1 MNTHKSTA
9 RRKAI
14 RDRHSFFGNNPLVV
28 KLLNDIDRVATKN
41 TPILLDGE
49 TGTGKSL
56 LARKIHDLS
65 QRKGPFVSINCA
77 TFSQHL
83 LEAELFGHAK
93 GAFTGAKDA
102 RKGLVATAQN
112 GTLFLDE
119 IGELPLDS
127 QPKLLHL
134 LEEKTIRPVG
144 SDKEYNTS
152 VRIVAAT
159 NKRLKNLV
167 KQGLFRADLYY
178 RLNVVPF
185 TTPPLRDRPD
195 DIEALTN
202 SFVCQLCE
210 EHELATPSISTES
223 IKALKTYHWPGNIRE
238 LRNHIERSLL
248 LNIPLHERLPVDD
261 THSAATNSSCLKSHE
276 KTQILKAISESNGN
290 KSQAALA
297 LGISRRTLDRKLKR
311 WREAAA

>member
-1 MNTHKSTA
+1 MQKDPQL
-9 RRKAI
+9 RKAI
-14 RDRHSFFGNNPLVV
+14 RDRHSFFGHNPIVV
-28 KLLNDIDRVATKN
+28 KLLEDIQRVAIKN
-41 TPILLDGE
+41 TPILLEGE

-56 LARKIHDLS
+56 LARKIHDIS

-83 LEAELFGHAK
+83 LETELFGHAK

-102 RKGLVATAQN
+102 RKGLVATAQD

-144 SDKEYNTS
+144 SDKEFDTS

-159 NKRLKNLV
+159 NQRLKSLV

-178 RLNVVPF
+178 RLSVVPF
-185 TTPPLRDRPD
+185 TSPPLRERPD
-195 DIEALTN
+195 DIEALTKT
-202 SFVCQLCE
+202 FVSQLCE
-210 EHELATPSISTES
+210 EHELSKPNISTES
-223 IKALKTYHWPGNIRE
+223 INALKAHHWPGNIRE

-248 LNIPLHERLPVDD
+248 LCVPLDQKLPIYEKGS
-261 THSAATNSSCLKSHE
+261 TAINKHCLKSLE
-276 KTQILKAISESNGN
+276 KAHILMVIDESSGN
-290 KSQAALA
+290 KSQAANN

-311 WREAAA
+311 WEQEVA

>member
-1 MNTHKSTA
+1 MQKNPQL
-9 RRKAI
+9 RKAI
-14 RDRHSFFGNNPLVV
+14 RDRHSFFGHNPIVV
-28 KLLNDIDRVATKN
+28 KLLEDIQRVAIKN
-41 TPILLDGE
+41 TPILLEGE

-56 LARKIHDLS
+56 LARKIHDIS

-83 LEAELFGHAK
+83 LETELFGHAK

-102 RKGLVATAQN
+102 RKGLVATAQD

-119 IGELPLDS
+119 IGELSLDS

-144 SDKEYNTS
+144 SDKEYDTS

-159 NKRLKNLV
+159 NQRLKSLV

-178 RLNVVPF
+178 RLSVVPF
-185 TTPPLRDRPD
+185 TAPPLRERPD
-195 DIEALTN
+195 DIEALTRT
-202 SFVCQLCE
+202 FVSQLCE
-210 EHELATPSISTES
+210 EHELAKPNISTKS
-223 IKALKTYHWPGNIRE
+223 INALKAHHWPGNIRE

-248 LNIPLHERLPVDD
+248 LCVPLNQKLPTHEKDSPAINK
-261 THSAATNSSCLKSHE
+261 HCLKSLE
-276 KTQILKAISESNGN
+276 KAHILMVIDESNGN
-290 KSQAALA
+290 KSQAAKN
-297 LGISRRTLDRKLKR
+297 LGISRRTLDRKLQR
-311 WREAAA
+311 WEQEAA

>member
-1 MNTHKSTA
+1 MQKDPQL
-9 RRKAI
+9 RKAI
-14 RDRHSFFGNNPLVV
+14 RDRHSFFGQTPNIV
-28 KLLNDIDRVATKN
+28 KLMDDIQRIAIKN
-41 TPILLDGE
+41 TPILLEGE

-56 LARKIHDLS
+56 LARKIHDIS
-65 QRKGPFVSINCA
+65 QRKGPFISINCA

-83 LEAELFGHAK
+83 IETELFGHAK

-102 RKGLVATAQN
+102 RKGLVASAEH

-144 SDKEYNTS
+144 SDNEYHTS

-159 NKRLKNLV
+159 NQRLKSLV
-167 KQGLFRADLYY
+167 NQGLFRADLYY
-178 RLNVVPF
+178 RLSVVPF
-185 TTPPLRDRPD
+185 TAPPLRERPD
-195 DIEALTN
+195 DIKALTN
-202 SFVCQLCE
+202 TFVCQLCE
-210 EHELATPSISTES
+210 EHELATPYISDES
-223 IKALKTYHWPGNIRE
+223 INALKDYDWPGNIRE

-248 LNIPLHERLPVDD
+248 LSVPLDKTLPTHEKV
-261 THSAATNSSCLKSHE
+261 SSGINKHCLKSLE
-276 KTQILKAISESNGN
+276 KAHILKVIDENNGN
-290 KSQAALA
+290 KSQAANN

-311 WREAAA
+311 WDQKAA